1 MAPKITDFTCKG
13 CNVQLPA
20 ANIARQTMAV
30 PSCHGEYHAGP
41 FEPVY
46 ETSVRTRPEVVVA
59 RRAVDL

>member
-1 MAPKITDFTCKG
+1 MTPKIATFICKG
-13 CNVQLPA
+13 CNKQLQ
-20 ANIARQTMAV
+20 NKDIVLQMMAV
-30 PSCHGEYHAGP
+30 PSCYGEYHAGP